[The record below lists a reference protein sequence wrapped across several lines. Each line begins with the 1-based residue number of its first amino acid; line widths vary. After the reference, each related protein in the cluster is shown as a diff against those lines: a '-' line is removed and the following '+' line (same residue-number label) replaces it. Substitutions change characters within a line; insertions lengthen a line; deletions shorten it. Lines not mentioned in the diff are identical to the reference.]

1 MGASR
6 QFWTVVI
13 HVGITATRGSW
24 GIDLCA
30 RVRVRPG
37 QTAAHLL
44 LDLDEC
50 FMNGS
55 VAAALSF
62 RLSYQ
67 LGLQAALLSQV
78 ISDHPQ
84 GLFDATC

>member
-6 QFWTVVI
+6 KFWTVVI

-44 LDLDEC
+44 LDLDEY
-50 FMNGS
+50 FADGS
-55 VAAALSF
+55 IAAELSF
-62 RLSYQ
+62 HQSRQ
-67 LGLQAALLSQV
+67 LGLQAALLSHV
-78 ISDHPQ
+78 VSDHAQ
-84 GLFDATC
+84 GLFDATV

>member
-1 MGASR
+1 MLVGHR
-6 QFWTVVI
+6 TVVI
-13 HVGITATRGSW
+13 HVGITATRGGW

-50 FMNGS
+50 FVDGS
-55 VAAALSF
+55 IAAVLLSC
-62 RLSYQ
+62 Q
-67 LGLQAALLSQV
+67 LGLQAALLSHV
-78 ISDHPQ
+78 VCDHAQ
-84 GLFDATC
+84 GLFDATV